1 MLIAAVIFLLVGLLF
16 FTGGSIG
23 IIRFPDFYT
32 RLHPAGKLDSM
43 GVLMAILGIACYT
56 LSDFSI
62 GTLLTA
68 VKLLL
73 IVAFIFITS
82 PTSAHAIM
90 YAGLRAGIKPWCK
103 GPKKE

>member
-32 RLHPAGKLDSM
+32 RLHPAGKLDTM
-43 GVLMAILGIACYT
+43 GVLMAILGIACYI

-62 GTLLTA
+62 GTLLVA
-68 VKLLL
+68 AKLML

-82 PTSAHAIM
+82 PTSAHAIL
-90 YAGLRAGIKPWCK
+90 YSGLRAGIKPWCK